1 MEGRRVSAVTK
12 GVQCIFVREG
22 FPAATALAYM
32 HSTLGLNLF
41 KIKIRMCSESE
52 CATVAEHLTGHI
64 YCYLSAMSS
73 CDIH

>member
-1 MEGRRVSAVTK
+1 MSAVTK

-22 FPAATALAYM
+22 FPAAAALAYM

-41 KIKIRMCSESE
+41 KIKIRMCPESE
-52 CATVAEHLTGHI
+52 CDTVAKHLTGHI
-64 YCYLSAMSS
+64 YFYLSAMSS